1 MSADTDPVP
10 VPGSAPEDARDTYER
25 YRAALAGRS
34 LPQAIVDL
42 DRVEVNARAVLR
54 RAGDR
59 PVRIASKSVRCVAL
73 LRHIQALSDRFQG
86 LLCFTADEALHLAA
100 AGFDDLLVAYP
111 TVDPAHLVEVA
122 AANDDGHRITLMV
135 DSDAHVERLER
146 LLPAGHPVPVA
157 IDLDL
162 SWDLPGLRFGVERSP
177 VDTARAAAV
186 LAARIDTSPRLHL
199 DALMGY
205 EAQVAGVAERAPGR
219 SRVEQAA
226 IVTLKRRSLRR
237 VARRRAAAVDAVEAA
252 IGRRLRVVNA
262 GGTGSLESS
271 SRERAVTE
279 VTAGSAFLAPA
290 LFDHY
295 DGFQHLPAAGYALP
309 VVRHPRPGVVTCL
322 GGGYI
327 ASGATGPD
335 KEPAVWLPA
344 GGRLTALEGAGEVQ
358 TPILL
363 PAGVTLDLGDPVLL
377 RHAKAGEL
385 SERFDVL
392 LGVRGDRV
400 VDELPTYRGE
410 GRTFL

>member
-1 MSADTDPVP
+1 
-10 VPGSAPEDARDTYER
+10 
-25 YRAALAGRS
+25 
-34 LPQAIVDL
+34 
-42 DRVEVNARAVLR
+42 
-54 RAGDR
+54 
-59 PVRIASKSVRCVAL
+59 
-73 LRHIQALSDRFQG
+73 
-86 LLCFTADEALHLAA
+86 
-100 AGFDDLLVAYP
+100 
-111 TVDPAHLVEVA
+111 
-122 AANDDGHRITLMV
+122 
-135 DSDAHVERLER
+135 
-146 LLPAGHPVPVA
+146 
-157 IDLDL
+157 
-162 SWDLPGLRFGVERSP
+162 
-177 VDTARAAAV
+177 
-186 LAARIDTSPRLHL
+186 
-199 DALMGY
+199 MGY

-219 SRVEQAA
+219 SRIEQAA

-237 VARRRAAAVDAVEAA
+237 VARRRAAAVEAVESV

-271 SRERAVTE
+271 SRERVVTE

-335 KEPAVWLPA
+335 KAPVVWLPD
-344 GGRLTALEGAGEVQ
+344 GGRLTRLEGAGEVQ
-358 TPILL
+358 TPVLL
-363 PAGVTLDLGDPVLL
+363 PSGVALDLGDPVLL

-385 SERFDVL
+385 CERFDTL
-392 LGVRGDRV
+392 LAVRGDRI